1 MYCLDMSDSGHSLRG
16 SKKHWILD
24 PSIPDITFPSA
35 QVVRQINMTF
45 RIPFGYTGTALL
57 SPEGQMYAQQLKEI
71 AGRCLGGGVLASR
84 DLEWIARG
92 KNGPKPGDYVPAK
105 TFFGVSKEPQSVL
118 PSEWI
123 AFEYG
128 LLLCAPFGSPLVSS
142 WDDVLSMAKVR
153 NQGTD
158 SHIRIDGYFDTPG
171 ETIFAQANKNGINDL
186 LKIGSIAGV
195 LVYE

>member
-1 MYCLDMSDSGHSLRG
+1 MSEQTPSLKE
-16 SKKHWILD
+16 SKIHWILD
-24 PSIPDITFPSA
+24 SSIPDITFPSA
-35 QVVRQINMTF
+35 QLVRQINMTF

-92 KNGPKPGDYVPAK
+92 KNGTKPGDFVPAK
-105 TFFGVSKEPQSVL
+105 TFLGISKEPQSVL

-128 LLLCAPFGSPLVSS
+128 LLLRAPFGPPLVSS

-153 NQGTD
+153 NQGKD
-158 SHIRIDGYFDTPG
+158 SHIRIDGFFETPG
-171 ETIFAQANKNGINDL
+171 ETIFAQANQNGINDL
-186 LKIGSIAGV
+186 LKIGEVAGV
-195 LVYE
+195 LVYR

>member
-1 MYCLDMSDSGHSLRG
+1 MYCSYMSESEHSLKG

-24 PSIPDITFPSA
+24 TSIPDIQFPSA
-35 QVVRQINMTF
+35 QLVRQINMTF
-45 RIPFGYTGTALL
+45 RIPFGYTGIALL
-57 SPEGQMYAQQLKEI
+57 SPEGQMYANQLKEM

-92 KNGPKPGDYVPAK
+92 KNGNKPGDYVPAK
-105 TFFGVSKEPQSVL
+105 TFLGKSKEPQSVL

-128 LLLCAPFGSPLVSS
+128 LLLRAPFGSPLVSS
-142 WDDVLSMAKVR
+142 WDDVLSMARVR

-158 SHIRIDGYFDTPG
+158 SHIRIDGYFETPG
-171 ETIFAQANKNGINDL
+171 ETIFAQANQNGINDL
-186 LKIGSIAGV
+186 LKIGEAAGV
-195 LVYE
+195 LVYH